1 MKTFFVS
8 CVLILYTER
17 NIILIGKILYIALI
31 LTGAVTYS
39 QESTEQEP
47 RIVQL
52 TGVIFTPDSLSVIP
66 GVHVYVPKGGR
77 GTTTNPYGFFSM
89 PVLEG
94 DSVVFSSVGFKRQFF
109 IVPEHTESQSLKL
122 VFTMDEDVTFLS
134 EVEVFPYPTEE
145 MFKKALVSMQLPDQ
159 RNYDNLDSW
168 VSASYMRNDYQ
179 RITPEIAAQKYYQ
192 QMQGRQYQ
200 DSYMLPANNL
210 LNPYS
215 WANFIKSLKKNK
227 EARN

>member
-1 MKTFFVS
+1 MVYGQENSSQDK
-8 CVLILYTER
+8 R
-17 NIILIGKILYIALI
+17 II
-31 LTGAVTYS
+31 
-39 QESTEQEP
+39 
-47 RIVQL
+47 QL
-52 TGVIFTPDSLSVIP
+52 TGVIFTPDSSSVIP
-66 GVHVYVPKGGR
+66 GVHIYVPTAGR

-94 DSVVFSSVGFKRQFF
+94 DSVIFSSVGFKRQYY
-109 IVPEHTESQSLKL
+109 IVPEHDEDNSLKL
-122 VFTMDEDVTFLS
+122 VFTMEEDITFLS

-145 MFKKALVSMQLPDQ
+145 MFKAALVSMELPDQ
-159 RNYDNLDSW
+159 RKYNNLNAW
-168 VSASYMRNDYQ
+168 VSASYMKTDYQ

-192 QMQGRQYQ
+192 QMYGRDYQ

-227 EARN
+227 EARD